1 MREFILIKKNAH
13 YFVLALTF
21 LQSYLH
27 SSEST
32 PQLNQNTDSTEYLLQ
47 VHAVYKKIDFCLPG
61 SDEQKIYQEKFNIL
75 AARTRDDY
83 HESRPYFHNGRILD
97 WKNVSEQMEIAKE
110 WRRDQLIKKATA
122 AYSASLK
129 QKSESV

>member
-1 MREFILIKKNAH
+1 MKKNAH

-47 VHAVYKKIDFCLPG
+47 VYSTH
-61 SDEQKIYQEKFNIL
+61 QKLNSFTLKPHEREIYQKEFDTL
-75 AARTRDDY
+75 AAQTKDNY
-83 HESRPYFHNGRILD
+83 PESRPYFHNGRILD
-97 WKNVSEQMEIAKE
+97 LKNVLEQMEIAKE
-110 WRRDQLIKKATA
+110 WRRNQLIKKATA
-122 AYSASLK
+122 AYNASLK
-129 QKSESV
+129 QESEPV